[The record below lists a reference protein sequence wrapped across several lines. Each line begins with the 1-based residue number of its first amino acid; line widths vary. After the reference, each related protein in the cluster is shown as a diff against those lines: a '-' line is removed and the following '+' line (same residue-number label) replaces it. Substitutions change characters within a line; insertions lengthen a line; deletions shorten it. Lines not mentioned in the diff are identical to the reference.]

1 MGSLYSTINP
11 VSLLTDTETNTFSN
25 TETNTFTKTR
35 TNTRTNIHFL
45 SWLKFDLIGLD
56 KTKIGQYYKYRE
68 QKMLMKHNP
77 GKRLFPL
84 ETMTNGV
91 CQGTIE
97 TVPMVDRPQSLFSFL
112 MAKLDWLRV
121 STIGHNHNHVKDYWW
136 KPILLAIILAIGMMC
151 KHICFINNRCL
162 ISRYALKKKIQR
174 KYKFASH
181 IDIKM

>member
-1 MGSLYSTINP
+1 MYFCSYFSCLYLYFCTINLTHPRLSSCNSRPVFLRQSFCIQRDSMKQWYSIMSSAAKQMMGSLYSTINP

-77 GKRLFPL
+77 GKKLFPP

-91 CQGTIE
+91 CYCAWVQ
-97 TVPMVDRPQSLFSFL
+97 L
-112 MAKLDWLRV
+112 KLSPW
-121 STIGHNHNHVKDYWW
+121 
-136 KPILLAIILAIGMMC
+136 
-151 KHICFINNRCL
+151 
-162 ISRYALKKKIQR
+162 
-174 KYKFASH
+174 
-181 IDIKM
+181 